1 MLTTAND
8 LLWSVFLLN
17 RFFIMFRVHHV
28 SRHFLS
34 HCLDSFLAVKRQEGR
49 SPGPLNG
56 LVHFEVIINERVRM
70 FALYRSPTRCYCC
83 FCFRVT
89 WVRLQSG
96 SVLIPG
102 PTSPDPSQPPILLLY
117 SKWSKWIVSVCVR
130 SNLNKIRHTCQV
142 EVNVKFLFQHTWT
155 PPILIAHCHC
165 RAGQTRGLSLGQRWK
180 RRQTQ

>member
-117 SKWSKWIVSVCVR
+117 SKWSKWIVSVCVCDLIWIKFDTHVKLKLM
-130 SNLNKIRHTCQV
+130 SNFYFNIPGRPP
-142 EVNVKFLFQHTWT
+142 FLL
-155 PPILIAHCHC
+155 PIVIVALD
-165 RAGQTRGLSLGQRWK
+165 RRGDYH
-180 RRQTQ
+180 